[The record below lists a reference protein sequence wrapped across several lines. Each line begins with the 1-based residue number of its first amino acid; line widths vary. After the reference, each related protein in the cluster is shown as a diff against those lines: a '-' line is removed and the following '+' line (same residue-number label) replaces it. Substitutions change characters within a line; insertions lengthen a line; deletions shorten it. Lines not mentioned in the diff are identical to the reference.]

1 MGSEAIPEDIA
12 ALSYEQARD
21 ELTAIVAKLEGGQT
35 SLEDSLTLWERGE
48 HLAQVC
54 QDYLAGAQ
62 ARLDAI
68 RIIPVDDADGA
79 AATKE
84 QE

>member
-1 MGSEAIPEDIA
+1 MSTDDIPADIA
-12 ALSYEQARD
+12 ALSYEDARD

-48 HLAQVC
+48 LLARVC
-54 QDYLAGAQ
+54 QEYLAGAQ

-68 RIIPVDDADGA
+68 RVIPVEEIDPDADAGD
-79 AATKE
+79 
-84 QE
+84 